1 MQTVAN
7 KILNRI
13 KGKGDGFSFTAKD
26 FLDLGTRGAVDMAL
40 STLARSGKIRRIR
53 RGLYDCPSYSELL
66 GSLLAPDF
74 DQIAPAIAR
83 KAGIRIQPSGALAAN
98 LLGLSEQVPAKI
110 VYLTDG
116 RSRTIR
122 IGSQTITFKQ
132 TSPKELLPNEKTAL
146 VVHALRF
153 LGKEAITDE
162 IIHKLRKILSPA
174 ERKRLLKDA
183 KYTSTWVPDVVRR
196 IAEER
201 HDG

>member
-40 STLARSGKIRRIR
+40 STLARSGQIRRIS
-53 RGLYDCPSYSELL
+53 RGLYDYPRHSELL
-66 GSLLAPDF
+66 GGLLAPDF
-74 DQIAPAIAR
+74 DQVADAIAR
-83 KAGIRIQPSGALAAN
+83 KTGIRIQPSGALAAN

-122 IGSQTITFKQ
+122 IGSQTITFKR

-153 LGKEAITDE
+153 LGKEAVTDE

-201 HDG
+201 PDG

>member
-1 MQTVAN
+1 
-7 KILNRI
+7 
-13 KGKGDGFSFTAKD
+13 
-26 FLDLGTRGAVDMAL
+26 MAL

-53 RGLYDCPSYSELL
+53 RGLYDYPSYSELL

-74 DQIAPAIAR
+74 DQVAHAIAR

-153 LGKEAITDE
+153 LGKEAVTDE

-201 HDG
+201 PDG

>member
-1 MQTVAN
+1 MQSIAN
-7 KILNRI
+7 KIINRI
-13 KGKGDGFSFTAKD
+13 KRNGAGFSFTAKD
-26 FLDLGTRGAVDMAL
+26 FLDLGSRGAVDMAL
-40 STLARSGKIRRIR
+40 STLARSGKIRRIS
-53 RGLYDCPSYSELL
+53 RGVYDFPRHSELL
-66 GSLLAPDF
+66 GGLLAPDF
-74 DQIAPAIAR
+74 DQIAHAIAR
-83 KAGIRIQPSGALAAN
+83 KTGIRIQPSGALAAN

-162 IIHKLRKILSPA
+162 VIRKLRKLLSPA

-183 KYTSTWVPDVVRR
+183 KYTPTWVPDVVRR

-201 HDG
+201 SDG